1 MSLFA
6 VADPLLREEEIV
18 RLTTG
23 WDHAVAARLAAG
35 LLAACLFGWGLY
47 GLSQRRARGVRA
59 VQLLAA
65 VALAVFAVEP
75 QRVVNA
81 AISIDYLMRIR
92 AIVFVLSVGVLVTTV
107 EAIRHG
113 RLSERYALLWV
124 ATVGVL
130 TVAALYPRVVAL
142 LRACTG
148 MSYATALVCVLFCFM
163 LLVLFHFSISLS
175 ILRQGQA
182 RLAQRIALLEARIE
196 RLEEAAGTR
205 PPG

>member
-1 MSLFA
+1 MNVFA
-6 VADPLLREEEIV
+6 LADPLLREEEIV

-23 WDHAVAARLAAG
+23 WDHALATRLVAGVLAAI
-35 LLAACLFGWGLY
+35 LLGWGLY
-47 GLSQRRARGVRA
+47 GFSARRARGVRV

-65 VALAVFAVEP
+65 IALAVFAAQP
-75 QRVVNA
+75 QRVVNG
-81 AISIDYLMRIR
+81 AISIDYIVRIR
-92 AIVFVLSVGVLVTTV
+92 VIVCVLSAGVLVTTI

-113 RLSERYALLWV
+113 RLSERYALLWI

-130 TVAALYPRVVAL
+130 TLAAVYPRVVAL

-148 MSYATALVCVLFCFM
+148 MGYATALVCVLFGFM

-182 RLAQRIALLEARIE
+182 RLAQRVALLEARIE
-196 RLEEAAGTR
+196 RLEEPGPR
-205 PPG
+205 PSG